1 MVVIPTW
8 VKRFSRHSSVALTT
22 SNPEISTSRQPTAVK
37 RSHSAKFTVL
47 HRDATTKARA
57 GLLKV
62 NGHTIKTPVL
72 WLGHNFKG
80 PVALWN
86 GGGVRVN
93 ALLVNAYEILRIHS
107 TTQSV
112 STIGMGEFLDYHG
125 PIMMDSGGFL
135 FQNHAKMHVHP
146 SRIHELYQKGKV
158 DIGVALDHPLN
169 PSLSALQS
177 RKRWERTLRNTEAMA
192 KLDKSY
198 AFMPVVHGY
207 ALRSLLNACR
217 QIKNVVGTTAL
228 VGVGSL
234 VPLMKASH
242 IGDGFRYRRNGGAEG
257 DHVTYFA
264 DALALIREEFPK
276 SCLHVFG
283 VGGITTALSVFAL
296 GADSVDSV
304 GWRLKAAYG
313 AIQLPGISDRFL
325 APRPDSPKP
334 RRVLNA
340 SDEKLL
346 ARCACPTCQSYES
359 LAWQKRRL
367 DGSFKARCVHNGS
380 VFLKEVT
387 AFRKAVLRSRG
398 NSFIGKNISKSHRL
412 FPLFNAHEE
421 PSHG

>member
-1 MVVIPTW
+1 V
-8 VKRFSRHSSVALTT
+8 
-22 SNPEISTSRQPTAVK
+22 
-37 RSHSAKFTVL
+37 SAKTPQFTVV
-47 HRDATTKARA
+47 HADRTTKARA
-57 GLLKV
+57 GLLRV
-62 NGHTIKTPVL
+62 NGHTINTPVL

-80 PVALWN
+80 PVPLWN
-86 GGGVRVN
+86 GGGVSVK
-93 ALLVNAYEILRIHS
+93 ALLVNAYEILTIRS
-107 TTQSV
+107 TTQAV

-125 PIMMDSGGFL
+125 PIMMDSGGYL
-135 FQNHAKMHVHP
+135 FQNHADMHVCP
-146 SRIHELYQKGKV
+146 AKIHELYQKGKV

-177 RKRWERTLRNTEAMA
+177 SRRWELTLRNTEAMA
-192 KLDKSY
+192 KLPKSY

-207 ALRSLLNACR
+207 TIKSLQAACR
-217 QIKNVVGTTAL
+217 QIKNAVGTTPL

-242 IGDGFRYRRNGGAEG
+242 IGDGFRYTRNGGTQG
-257 DHVTYFA
+257 NHVTYFA
-264 DALALIREEFPK
+264 DALALIREQFPT

-325 APRPDSPKP
+325 AARPDSPKT

-340 SDEKLL
+340 NDDRLL
-346 ARCACPTCQSYES
+346 AQCGCPTCESYQS

-367 DGSFKARCVHNGS
+367 DGSFKARCIHNGS

-398 NSFIGKNISKSHRL
+398 NRFIGKNISKSHRL
-412 FPLFNAHEE
+412 FPLFNAHED
-421 PSHG
+421 PPHG